1 MRRYIIPLLLCLCL
15 LAGCDTARA
24 PNEENDQ
31 SDTVELM
38 AMDTFM
44 RVTAYGEHREAAE
57 LAKDEITALEALL
70 SVTDEGSEIYAAN
83 HAGGKS
89 VALSD
94 DTAALLER
102 ALALCESTGGAL
114 DVTIY
119 PVVRAWGFTTD
130 KFRVPEA
137 DELAE
142 LLERVDYTRVSLE
155 GNTLTLPAGVELD
168 LGAVAK
174 GYAGDR
180 VAALLREQGVENAL
194 LELGGNIHTV
204 GSKPDGSL
212 WRVAV
217 TDPAGDGYAGVVEV
231 ADKAVVT
238 SGGYERYFEQHGE
251 TYWHI
256 IDPATG
262 YPARTGLQ
270 SVTIVAE
277 EGVKCDALS
286 TALFVMGPEKAEK
299 FWRETGGFDFIL
311 LTGGGEIVITEGIED
326 SFSPYG
332 AWIDQSPTVLRR

>member
-1 MRRYIIPLLLCLCL
+1 MRKGIIPLLLCLCL
-15 LAGCDTARA
+15 LAGCAGRA
-24 PNEENDQ
+24 ANDAE
-31 SDTVELM
+31 TVELM

-57 LAKDEITALEALL
+57 LAKEEITALESLL

-83 HAGGKS
+83 HAEGKP
-89 VALSD
+89 VTLSS
-94 DTAALLER
+94 DTAALLSR
-102 ALALCESTGGAL
+102 ALELCESTGGAL

-130 KFRVPEA
+130 EFRVPEA
-137 DELAE
+137 DELAA
-142 LLERVDYTRVSLE
+142 LLERVDYTQVSME

-174 GYAGDR
+174 GWTGDR
-180 VAALLREQGVENAL
+180 VAALLRQQGVESAL

-204 GSKPDGSL
+204 GAKPDGSL

-231 ADKAVVT
+231 ANKAVVT
-238 SGGYERYFEQHGE
+238 SGGYERCFERDGE

-256 IDPATG
+256 IDPDTG

-270 SVTIVAE
+270 SVTVVAE

-286 TALFVMGPEKAEK
+286 TALFVMGPEKAAE

-311 LTGGGEIVITEGIED
+311 LTGGGEIVITEGIEG

-332 AWIDQSPTVLRR
+332 AWIDQTVIVLRR